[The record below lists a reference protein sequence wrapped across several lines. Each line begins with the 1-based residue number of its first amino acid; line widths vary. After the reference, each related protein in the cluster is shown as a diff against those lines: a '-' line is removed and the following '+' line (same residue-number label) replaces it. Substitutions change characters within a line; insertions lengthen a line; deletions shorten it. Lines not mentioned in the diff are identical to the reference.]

1 MKTYFIVLL
10 SFCTY
15 ISIGQ
20 SDSTAI
26 QTTTQGATNEYWEY
40 ERVLYPP
47 KFEIGGGIFIPQG
60 KLATFIT
67 PSPFIGVEIYIPT
80 KRNKSIAIVSQFVL
94 PSQEDRF
101 IIENPNVID
110 QVEAV
115 RSNLIINTF
124 LRFSQNLIPI
134 DNASKL
140 ELGLG
145 VGISTMFVQTPFSF
159 FNDEGENANRG
170 LVSFLIAPG
179 LHWKFKP
186 TENTDLT
193 IGVDLQYSPYK
204 LKGALEQDIG
214 GLAISPKILYRF

>member
-15 ISIGQ
+15 VGIAQ
-20 SDSTAI
+20 SDSTATKTI
-26 QTTTQGATNEYWEY
+26 TNEYWEY
-40 ERVLYPP
+40 ERFLQPA
-47 KFEIGGGIFIPQG
+47 KFEIGGGFFIPQG
-60 KLATFIT
+60 KLATFIK
-67 PSPFIGVEIYIPT
+67 PSPFIGIEVYIPT

-101 IIENPNVID
+101 IIENPNAID

-124 LRFSQNLIPI
+124 LRFSQNLTPI
-134 DNASKL
+134 DSTSKL

-145 VGISTMFVQTPFSF
+145 AGISTMLVQTPFSF
-159 FNDEGENANRG
+159 FNDKGENANRG

-179 LHWKFKP
+179 LHWKLKP
-186 TENTDLT
+186 TKNSDLT
-193 IGVDLQYSPYK
+193 IGTDLHYSPYK